1 MVFRVHLVHP
11 ALASRL
17 MATKE
22 CRSSNAVMT
31 IMMSFGL
38 TLKVAMYLVRLDH
51 KAMLDLMDQLD
62 QRGQLGLKVFKVM
75 MEQ

>member
-1 MVFRVHLVHP
+1 
-11 ALASRL
+11 
-17 MATKE
+17 
-22 CRSSNAVMT
+22 MT